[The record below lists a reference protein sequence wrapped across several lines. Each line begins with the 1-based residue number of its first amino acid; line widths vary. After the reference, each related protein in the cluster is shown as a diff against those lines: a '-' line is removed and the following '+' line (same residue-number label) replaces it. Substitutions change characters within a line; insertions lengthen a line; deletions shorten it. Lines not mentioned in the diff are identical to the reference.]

1 MPHLVNSEKLETIT
15 GIIHSCSMYNF
26 RVPDGRTDAFA
37 EYAAELVTGDP
48 AVFNSGSYAAHL
60 PQNPGAPAQSFHS
73 AFILGGRRE
82 ASGNTFKLFV
92 IFPDSL
98 AGQNRAHLVTPFFSG
113 HFLASTRRT
122 ALCCLTLSAGKG
134 LIVNF
139 ALFRL
144 GLLFSKNC
152 TCCSFQPSQLSNVAQ
167 ANQYFCSGVRGF
179 SGVPTHRTC
188 MAFHNQSHCSLSLL
202 STHERGR
209 GNHCLC
215 WPIQRILS

>member
-1 MPHLVNSEKLETIT
+1 MLLICHKVLVRLLNHFIQQ
-15 GIIHSCSMYNF
+15 F
-26 RVPDGRTDAFA
+26 FGRTPRLRA
-37 EYAAELVTGDP
+37 
-48 AVFNSGSYAAHL
+48 
-60 PQNPGAPAQSFHS
+60 
-73 AFILGGRRE
+73 IL
-82 ASGNTFKLFV
+82 SSCLW
-92 IFPDSL
+92 IFPDS
-98 AGQNRAHLVTPFFSG
+98 FSG
-113 HFLASTRRT
+113 TEP
-122 ALCCLTLSAGKG
+122 SARSSRLFVAPGTFQ
-134 LIVNF
+134 LIKKNRFMLNPGAWKEACVNF

-144 GLLFSKNC
+144 GLLSSKNC

-202 STHERGR
+202 STHEKGR

>member
-1 MPHLVNSEKLETIT
+1 M
-15 GIIHSCSMYNF
+15 
-26 RVPDGRTDAFA
+26 
-37 EYAAELVTGDP
+37 YAAESVTGGP
-48 AVFNSGSYAAHL
+48 AVLNSVSCVAHL
-60 PQNPGAPAQSFHS
+60 PQSLVRLLNH
-73 AFILGGRRE
+73 FIQQFFGRTPRLR
-82 ASGNTFKLFV
+82 AILSSCLW
-92 IFPDSL
+92 IFPDS
-98 AGQNRAHLVTPFFSG
+98 FSG
-113 HFLASTRRT
+113 TEPSARSSRLFVAPGHF
-122 ALCCLTLSAGKG
+122 SAHQEESLYAESRG
-134 LIVNF
+134 LEGACVNF

-144 GLLFSKNC
+144 GLLSSKNC

-202 STHERGR
+202 STHEKGR

>member
-1 MPHLVNSEKLETIT
+1 MLLICHKIPVRLLNHFIQHFFGGHHDFGQYFQAVCGFFRTVSAGRN
-15 GIIHSCSMYNF
+15 HQHAHHAFFCCS
-26 RVPDGRTDAFA
+26 RA
-37 EYAAELVTGDP
+37 
-48 AVFNSGSYAAHL
+48 
-60 PQNPGAPAQSFHS
+60 
-73 AFILGGRRE
+73 
-82 ASGNTFKLFV
+82 LF
-92 IFPDSL
+92 S
-98 AGQNRAHLVTPFFSG
+98 S
-113 HFLASTRRT
+113 SRRT

-202 STHERGR
+202 STHEKGR